1 MSVIRTLNAVG
12 AALAGTVSAPAGA
25 VPPVDP
31 RLVRRMLAEL
41 GMARHRAGEGE
52 VNTAL
57 RRFQARSGLTVD
69 GVAGPLTARAL
80 ARYVREARHL
90 REIGSHAA

>member
-12 AALAGTVSAPAGA
+12 AALVGTVSAPAEA

-31 RLVRRMLAEL
+31 RLVRRILAEL
-41 GMARHRAGEGE
+41 GMARHRAGEAE

-69 GVAGPLTARAL
+69 GMAGPLTARAL
-80 ARYVREARHL
+80 ARSANEARHL
-90 REIGSHAA
+90 REIGFRAA